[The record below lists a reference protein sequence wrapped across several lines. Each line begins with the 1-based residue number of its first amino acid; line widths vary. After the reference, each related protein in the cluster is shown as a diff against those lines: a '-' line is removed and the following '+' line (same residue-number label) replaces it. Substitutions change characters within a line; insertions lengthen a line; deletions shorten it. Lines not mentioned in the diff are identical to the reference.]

1 MNTEDEEFNRIER
14 EASMRMVAVKTTV
27 SKHQCNWP
35 ACQSEQYQQALAE
48 QIKQELV
55 TGAAQQQWISLT
67 ENEHVQIAIEAGCMG
82 ADWVFYGAAVE
93 RKSKEKNAA
102 AQPVTTARWYCIDKI
117 GVATLCAD
125 EDDAIQNARQAEK
138 DWPNNA
144 PYRAVQLC
152 ELAR

>member
-1 MNTEDEEFNRIER
+1 MNTEDDEFNRIER
-14 EASMRMVAVKTTV
+14 EAAMRMAAVKTTL

-35 ACQSEQYQQALAE
+35 ACQNEQYQQALAE

-55 TGAAQQQWISLT
+55 TGVAQ
-67 ENEHVQIAIEAGCMG
+67 
-82 ADWVFYGAAVE
+82 
-93 RKSKEKNAA
+93 
-102 AQPVTTARWYCIDKI
+102 TARWYCIDKI